1 MISGTITDA
10 SGRTLTGQTAEA
22 FWNSVR
28 HGDLLS
34 IGFNCALGADA
45 MRPHVKTISD
55 VADTFV
61 SAHPMQA
68 YQTHL
73 VNMTKLQ
80 SKLQL
85 S

>member
-45 MRPHVKTISD
+45 MRPHVKLFPMSQIPLFQRTQ
-55 VADTFV
+55 
-61 SAHPMQA
+61 MQA